1 VKQGE
6 GPEKK
11 QASLCSDNV
20 VGGREIK
27 LKESKSEE
35 GHIALGVEVANRV
48 ACRHIWVK
56 PYFSLL

>member
-1 VKQGE
+1 
-6 GPEKK
+6 
-11 QASLCSDNV
+11 